1 MSTRPRIIAVDFDG
15 TLCTN
20 AYPDIGDPIPS
31 VIEYIKHARKCG
43 NIVILWTCRTGDK
56 LTEAVAWA
64 AAHGL
69 EFDYIN
75 ENANHNVEKYGG
87 DTRKIFADIYLDDKA
102 LLPQQII
109 IKESIEMTNK
119 EKKEITT
126 SIAEA
131 VINDIGG
138 FADKLTDAARTEFC
152 TLLQTVG
159 EKHGVK
165 RKNLDSLTWAEI
177 AEISASGKAA
187 AHFRVGDAKHIT
199 LCTGEQIEVV
209 ILGFN
214 HDVNDQDD
222 ETCAGITFGVKN
234 VLDGWFEINTDCTN
248 VGGWRNSKMRTVY
261 MPRFEKL
268 LPADLREVLI
278 PVVKFSGAGGGSDEI
293 EKTVDKL
300 FLLSEAEVVGE
311 DNVEYSADGEGSQYE
326 YFAND
331 ANRRVKYRDGSA
343 CTWWLRSPYAAS
355 SGSVRII
362 ITSGSV
368 SSNYAYGASGVSF
381 GFCV

>member
-1 MSTRPRIIAVDFDG
+1 MRPRIIAVDFDG

-43 NIVILWTCRTGDK
+43 NIVILWTCRTDDK

-75 ENANHNVEKYGG
+75 ENVKHNVEQYGG

-119 EKKEITT
+119 ERQEITT

-152 TLLQTVG
+152 ALLQTVG

-187 AHFRVGDAKHIT
+187 AHFRVGDTKHIT

-209 ILGFN
+209 ILGFE

-234 VLDGWFEINTDCTN
+234 VLDGWFEINADYTN
-248 VGGWRNSKMRTVY
+248 VGGWRKSKMRTVY

-278 PVVKFSGAGGGSDEI
+278 PVVKFSGVGGGSDEI
-293 EKTVDKL
+293 ETTVDKL

-311 DNVEYSADGEGSQYE
+311 DNIEYSAEGEGSQYE

-331 ANRRVKYRDGSA
+331 ENRRVKYRGGSA
-343 CTWWLRSPYAAS
+343 CHWWLRSPHTADTVNFRCVSIAGNLY
-355 SGSVRII
+355 SGS
-362 ITSGSV
+362 
-368 SSNYAYGASGVSF
+368 AYFTLGVSF